1 MRNGDFY
8 TKLMLTVIAAALSA
22 LAIKGWDGTIEA
34 QAQSRMAVD
43 GMNEL
48 NRSVQDIARKLDDI
62 RYQGLKI
69 KSDGPVEITQRSTD
83 SPIRVRQ
90 VDR

>member
-1 MRNGDFY
+1 MKIDFY
-8 TKLMLTVIAAALSA
+8 TKLMLTVIAASLCA
-22 LAIKGWDGTIEA
+22 LAIKGLDGSIEA
-34 QAQSRMAVD
+34 QAQSRMAVE
-43 GMNEL
+43 GMSEL

-62 RYQGLKI
+62 KYQGLRVKP
-69 KSDGPVEITQRSTD
+69 DGAVEITQRSTA

>member
-1 MRNGDFY
+1 MKNDMY

-22 LAIKGWDGTIEA
+22 IAINGWGTAREVS
-34 QAQSRMAVD
+34 AQSRMTVD
-43 GMNEL
+43 GMSDVK
-48 NRSVQDIARKLDDI
+48 RSLQDIARTFDAISYRGMKVRLED
-62 RYQGLKI
+62 R
-69 KSDGPVEITQRSTD
+69 VEITQRSTD